1 MKSPKRKHLW
11 KAGIAMALVLLF
23 VAVGCSD
30 NPLINKPKGEP
41 RLLTRAIDLNSGISQ
56 STADFHVEKLISA
69 QYGGVV
75 SLLDVQISVPPAA
88 LEKDVVFD
96 IAIPDI
102 TVFFNEFGPSG
113 VAFKKPVTVVMS
125 YRNADLNGVDEST
138 IRIGYYNP
146 EADSFEDVI
155 CEVDHLNKVVRGQLN
170 HFSAYALISD
180 ED

>member
-1 MKSPKRKHLW
+1 MKSPKRKQLW

-23 VAVGCSD
+23 VVVGCSD
-30 NPLINKPKGEP
+30 NPVVSKPKGEP

-56 STADFHVEKLISA
+56 STTDYHVSKLISA
-69 QYGGVV
+69 QSGGVV
-75 SLLDVQISVPPAA
+75 SLLDVQLIVPPAA
-88 LEKDVVFD
+88 LANDVTFD
-96 IAIPDI
+96 ITIPDI

-113 VAFKKPVTVVMS
+113 LTFMKPVTVIMS
-125 YRNADLNGVDEST
+125 YRNADLSGVDEST

-146 EADSFEDVI
+146 NTDTFEDML
-155 CEVDHLNKVVRGQLN
+155 CEVDHFNKVVKAQLH